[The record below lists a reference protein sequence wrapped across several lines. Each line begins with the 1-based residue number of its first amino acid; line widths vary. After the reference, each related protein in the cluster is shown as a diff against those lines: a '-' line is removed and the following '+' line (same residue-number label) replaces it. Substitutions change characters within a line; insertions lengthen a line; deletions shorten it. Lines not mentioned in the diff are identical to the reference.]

1 MWDTSVKLDEVGSLR
16 DGDIGPGTPFVDPKD
31 GRELGKR
38 TDVDIQGT
46 ESQLPHQSR
55 TACCID
61 GLRIPGGKQQIVCKS
76 TGAAVCREEGA
87 HIKLQYSREVRKAG
101 ATIEA
106 RQSQVDEQVLCPR
119 FTDTVPQP

>member
-1 MWDTSVKLDEVGSLR
+1 MDGSWESAL
-16 DGDIGPGTPFVDPKD
+16 TW
-31 GRELGKR
+31 
-38 TDVDIQGT
+38 TQGT
-46 ESQLPHQSR
+46 GSQLPHQSR

-87 HIKLQYSREVRKAG
+87 HIKLQYSREVRKAR

-106 RQSQVDEQVLCPR
+106 RQSQVDEQVLCQR